1 MSIIARSDES
11 YPKAAW
17 SHQLRLNAAGC
28 FEHYCEGGEA
38 DEKFSVCHTQPA
50 VADRWY
56 HVAGTA
62 NADDKLRLIIDG
74 REEGTPVD
82 IGALRGKLDRYFI
95 GSATG
100 DGARSHAPR
109 TLHPLTLSPRN
120 PRTYPALTPHPALT
134 LHPSALGMV
143 LTVVEYLMYTGM
155 GMWEGGIAE
164 VRLWN
169 TALNEDEVKDNMRKV
184 LLGTERGLVGYWR
197 LNEGPGGMVFDQSS
211 YGNLGPIKGDPS
223 WTANNHPINES

>member
-1 MSIIARSDES
+1 MEAWVRPARIGPMSIIARSDES

-50 VADRWY
+50 VAGRWY

-82 IGALRGKLDRYFI
+82 IGALRPKLDRYFI

-100 DGARSHAPR
+100 DGAPTHAPR
-109 TLHPLTLSPRN
+109 TLHRSLSHPLTLSPRN
-120 PRTYPALTPHPALT
+120 PALTPHSPRTPHVPCTHPRQALAT
-134 LHPSALGMV
+134 
-143 LTVVEYLMYTGM
+143 
-155 GMWEGGIAE
+155 
-164 VRLWN
+164 R
-169 TALNEDEVKDNMRKV
+169 
-184 LLGTERGLVGYWR
+184 
-197 LNEGPGGMVFDQSS
+197 
-211 YGNLGPIKGDPS
+211 
-223 WTANNHPINES
+223 